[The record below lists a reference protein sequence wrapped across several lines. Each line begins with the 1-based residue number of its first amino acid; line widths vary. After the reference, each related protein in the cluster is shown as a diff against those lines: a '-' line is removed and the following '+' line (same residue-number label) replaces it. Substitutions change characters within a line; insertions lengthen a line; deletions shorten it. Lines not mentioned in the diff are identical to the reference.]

1 MVALL
6 KDDGQF
12 TPMPVVQD
20 TEKLKQ
26 LLDSMSEKP
35 KAPEGLIQAIR
46 ASRQAYGVKS
56 KQP

>member
-6 KDDGQF
+6 RDDGQF

-26 LLDSMSEKP
+26 ILDSMDHKP
-35 KAPEGLIQAIR
+35 KAPEGLVKAIR

-56 KQP
+56 D

>member
-56 KQP
+56 R